1 MSKDTSVRS
10 RVDSKLKA
18 DAEAILNSQGITMS
32 QAINLMLR
40 QVVIQNKLPFAM
52 EGAPK
57 LNARAQALCDAF
69 DAGEIPITAHP
80 DSKAFFTSLG
90 IN

>member
-1 MSKDTSVRS
+1 MSKDTTVRS
-10 RVDSKLKA
+10 RVDSQLKA
-18 DAEAILNSQGITMS
+18 YAEAILHEQGITMS

-40 QVVIQNKLPFAM
+40 QVVIKNKLPFAM

-57 LNARAQALCDAF
+57 LNARAKALCNAY
-69 DAGEIPITAHP
+69 DAGEIPVTTYP
-80 DSKAFFTSLG
+80 DSMAFFGALG